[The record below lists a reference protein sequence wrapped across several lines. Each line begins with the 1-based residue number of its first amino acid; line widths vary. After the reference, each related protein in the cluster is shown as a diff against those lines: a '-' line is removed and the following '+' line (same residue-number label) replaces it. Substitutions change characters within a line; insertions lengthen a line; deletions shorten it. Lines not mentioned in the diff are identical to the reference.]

1 MILFLIAIAAI
12 VIGRIG
18 LIIFKKNYY
27 INNEGVL
34 YGSAF
39 SLVGGLIFLALLII
53 FSAFNHAFPE
63 MQITNNNIKY
73 EALIERKSLEYSE
86 YESYTKSDTIRD
98 IAEWN
103 RYVNT
108 SKMFLNSPLTD
119 ALFSK
124 KVIDELKYID

>member
-12 VIGRIG
+12 VIGIIG
-18 LIIFKKNYY
+18 LIILEKNYS
-27 INNEGVL
+27 IDNDGVL
-34 YGSAF
+34 YGSEF
-39 SLVGGLIFLALLII
+39 SLVGGSILLVFLII

-73 EALIERKSLEYSE
+73 EALIERKNLGNSE

-108 SKMFLNSPLTD
+108 AKMFLNSPLTD
-119 ALFSK
+119 VLFSK
-124 KVIDELKYID
+124 KVIDELKYIE

>member
-12 VIGRIG
+12 VIGIIG
-18 LIIFKKNYY
+18 LIILEKNYS
-27 INNEGVL
+27 IDNDGVL
-34 YGSAF
+34 YGSEF
-39 SLVGGLIFLALLII
+39 SLVGGSIFLVFLII

-108 SKMFLNSPLTD
+108 AKMFLNSPLTD

-124 KVIDELKYID
+124 KVIDELKYIE

>member
-12 VIGRIG
+12 VIGIIG
-18 LIIFKKNYY
+18 LIILEKNYS
-27 INNEGVL
+27 IDNEGVL
-34 YGSAF
+34 YGSEF
-39 SLVGGLIFLALLII
+39 SLVGGSIFLVFLII

-108 SKMFLNSPLTD
+108 AKMFLNSPLTD

-124 KVIDELKYID
+124 KVIDELKYIE